1 LIFIEEAPV
10 SAPPT
15 WPLGSSLI
23 FFDGA
28 VDRGLLLPVCG
39 SVLRLAAA
47 FGPFAFAVVVAV
59 TSWNGEGCPG
69 SLSFNDFEGCSCPDG
84 ATRLA
89 EDETFSFSFSLGG
102 SSEAMAASVSSLTRR
117 RKGEKKMCPMG
128 LEDGFTA
135 AERCAKRL
143 ARQSRARR
151 DARGER
157 YLTLGEQVL
166 RNPLIRDLSIQG
178 LNPYKLS
185 ELSSVAHAERGR
197 VARA

>member
-1 LIFIEEAPV
+1 VSPGSILLHMLFSASHSASISAWSRCGLAGRPRPRPRARPRPRPRDGAAASAGAIAGECVGATAGADSLIFIEEAPV

-102 SSEAMAASVSSLTRR
+102 SSEAMAASVTSSLRST
-117 RKGEKKMCPMG
+117 
-128 LEDGFTA
+128 
-135 AERCAKRL
+135 
-143 ARQSRARR
+143 
-151 DARGER
+151 
-157 YLTLGEQVL
+157 
-166 RNPLIRDLSIQG
+166 
-178 LNPYKLS
+178 
-185 ELSSVAHAERGR
+185 GR
-197 VARA
+197 W